1 MSPDTLITFKDSLFY
16 KLLEQTLVNVEP
28 EKNRKRLVYNIVYK
42 RLVSQEI
49 IWLWILFTAT

>member
-1 MSPDTLITFKDSLFY
+1 MTFKDNLFY

-28 EKNRKRLVYNIVYK
+28 EKNKKRLVYNLVYK
-42 RLVSQEI
+42 KLVSQEI